1 MKRITPVGPENIHM
15 TDYSTIR
22 RWPRC
27 PVNLG
32 LRVCITAPFGN
43 EYRLANGRDVS
54 QGGMAIY
61 LPAELE
67 LGDTIGVE
75 LLFPGSQEQMTLS
88 AVVKNRLGFK
98 YGVEFISPSLEQQE
112 VILLN
117 LKKLLASQI

>member
-1 MKRITPVGPENIHM
+1 MQM
-15 TDYSTIR
+15 TDYSAIR

-27 PVNLG
+27 PVNLR
-32 LRVCITAPFGN
+32 LRVSITAPSGN
-43 EYRLANGRDVS
+43 EYMLAHGRDVS

-67 LGDTIGVE
+67 LGNTIGVE
-75 LLFPGSQEQMTLS
+75 LLFPGSQEQITLS

-98 YGVEFISPSLEQQE
+98 YGVEFISPSQEQQE

-117 LKKLLASQI
+117 LKKVLASQM